1 MSFSNDERARQRICT
16 HSVSVRHTQL
26 ENVHL
31 FEKRVRLGARSHS
44 TYIIS
49 SLQTKIV
56 RPQHII
62 FLHETSGRWGLKR
75 RLFDTS
81 TFVDHCERVE
91 TWIATMLQ
99 NEFDSRRGFK
109 SWSKIRPHKLKK
121 NHQNWHPNRWV
132 GFFCRNFDLVFLDFV
147 CLRSVAKLAI
157 WKFLNN
163 ELAHYFRFFNHL
175 KEMKACFQS

>member
-1 MSFSNDERARQRICT
+1 MSWVFSNDEHARQRICT
-16 HSVSVRHTQL
+16 HSVSVRPTQFITQL

-62 FLHETSGRWGLKR
+62 FLHETSRRWGLKR

-91 TWIATMLQ
+91 TWIATMFQ

-121 NHQNWHPNRWV
+121 NHQSWHPNRWN
-132 GFFCRNFDLVFLDFV
+132 GIFLQELRFSFFGV
-147 CLRSVAKLAI
+147 CLFEVSCKIGNLEISEQWISSLFSVL
-157 WKFLNN
+157 
-163 ELAHYFRFFNHL
+163 
-175 KEMKACFQS
+175 